1 METNTAKL
9 LPFIETFMV
18 VSEAGSFT
26 SAADR
31 LGTGKSL
38 ISKRISKLEAAL
50 GVRLIYRSTRKFHL
64 TEAGERFYRLCK
76 PSILGLEEAV
86 MDARE
91 LQSNP
96 EGLLRITM
104 PQSLVMSK
112 LGDLIHQFIS
122 RFPRIELQIEVTGRY
137 LDLID
142 QGIDLAFR
150 IGTQKDSQLIAVN
163 IGKTK
168 LVAVASPDY
177 LKKHG
182 QPKSP
187 DELINHQCLTNPDT
201 PWKTQWPFPGANGK
215 EVNIVSSLASN
226 DGHQLLHACLE
237 GLGIMIGPQAM
248 FDRHIAEK
256 QLQMVL
262 KPWCLQPSDL
272 VALYPAG
279 RLLPS
284 RGRLLLEF
292 VKEGME

>member
-1 METNTAKL
+1 METNISKL
-9 LPFIETFMV
+9 LPLIETFLV
-18 VSEAGSFT
+18 VSETRKFS
-26 SAADR
+26 SAAEK

-38 ISKRISKLEAAL
+38 ISKRISNLEAAL
-50 GVRLIYRSTRKFHL
+50 EVRLIYRSTRKFHL

-76 PSILGLEEAV
+76 SSMTGLEEAV

-91 LQSNP
+91 HQKIP
-96 EGLLRITM
+96 EGSLRITM

-112 LGDLIHQFIS
+112 LGDLICQFIS
-122 RFPRIELQIEVTGRY
+122 RYPKIELQIEVTGRY

-182 QPKSP
+182 EPKSP

-201 PWKTQWPFPGANGK
+201 PWKSQWPFLGANGK
-215 EVNIVSSLASN
+215 EVSILSSLASN

-248 FDRHIAEK
+248 FDRHIAKK
-256 QLQMVL
+256 QLQMVV

>member
-1 METNTAKL
+1 METNISKL
-9 LPFIETFMV
+9 LPLIETFMV
-18 VSEAGSFT
+18 VSEAGNFT
-26 SAADR
+26 SAAER

-86 MDARE
+86 MDAKE

-112 LGDLIHQFIS
+112 LGDLICQFTS
-122 RFPRIELQIEVTGRY
+122 RYPKIELQIEVTGRY
-137 LDLID
+137 LNLID

-150 IGTQKDSQLIAVN
+150 IGTQKDSQLIAVS

-168 LVAVASPDY
+168 LVAVASKDY

-187 DELINHQCLTNPDT
+187 DELTNHQCLTNPDT
-201 PWKTQWPFPGANGK
+201 PWKTQWPFPGKDGK
-215 EVNIVSSLASN
+215 EVSIVSSLASN

-248 FDRHIAEK
+248 FDHHIAAQ

-262 KPWCLQPSDL
+262 KPWCQQPSDL

-284 RGRLLLEF
+284 RGRLLINF
-292 VKEGME
+292 IKEGMQ